1 MDPEISKLSHEAVFQ
16 TYKQLKTVL
25 PKDLIKLKVLKSQRY
40 PIIKPSIINE
50 IQKEQNKLNKSR
62 TKNYKKI
69 NIFYENCPNIQK
81 RQKLQNISKI
91 TKNNNFIKTNNDN
104 ENMNMITYKN
114 FREKNMKMLGLN
126 CDTKL
131 KRKNGLYNSFSVN
144 DISMKKNIYLP
155 RIIDRMKYSIPRNL
169 RNNQG
174 LILLGNN
181 VNKIIDKNKNLGFLK
196 KKNQMPTDLYFYKYY
211 KYNLLNPNNYYIK
224 DNDNHCNN
232 TNKDIHNT
240 NINDNADNNNA

>member
-1 MDPEISKLSHEAVFQ
+1 MDPEISKLSHEAIFQ
-16 TYKQLKTVL
+16 TYKQLKTIL

-69 NIFYENCPNIQK
+69 NIFYENCPNIQN

-131 KRKNGLYNSFSVN
+131 KRKN
-144 DISMKKNIYLP
+144 
-155 RIIDRMKYSIPRNL
+155 
-169 RNNQG
+169 
-174 LILLGNN
+174 
-181 VNKIIDKNKNLGFLK
+181 
-196 KKNQMPTDLYFYKYY
+196 
-211 KYNLLNPNNYYIK
+211 
-224 DNDNHCNN
+224 
-232 TNKDIHNT
+232 
-240 NINDNADNNNA
+240 